1 MKETKENG
9 EIVEEICEK
18 HCKTERLILLLIKI
32 CKDNNV
38 KNIKKVIEQNL
49 NRCVK

>member
-32 CKDNNV
+32 CKDNNIENV
-38 KNIKKVIEQNL
+38 KEEIEKNL
-49 NRCVK
+49 I